1 MIDLARLIGGLVCRA
16 LGPIVDACFH
26 PDDLVLLG
34 GGASIFTLAT
44 LVILW
49 AVLTDFKSAD

>member
-16 LGPIVDACFH
+16 LGPIMDACFH

-49 AVLTDFKSAD
+49 AVLTDLKVR